1 MKKLIYGRNG
11 SYAGKLCALL
21 LALLV
26 LCPAAP
32 LHAALIESNGTGK
45 YEITGN
51 DTWGLIGP
59 PVDEAIDSL
68 VIRDNATLKLV
79 WNDDYPS
86 SPITLGYI
94 CGNGDLNING
104 GGTIACEYNLSSNP
118 TDRPAYMIFGL
129 KSISNINI
137 NADGVFT
144 FYKLSDKDEAY
155 IDATKDISMPGGS
168 LRADNVKL
176 TPDSNILPMYSY
188 SSAFGLNVDQSSKTT
203 TIDGDVNITL
213 NDSDAG
219 NVGWGSVS
227 ATKLI
232 LNGDSLISLNNVCA
246 KNGSLQINVD
256 EGNSLSVYGGWNTSI
271 YATNSH
277 SCDSTFTQ
285 NGQSKIVMQNVTV
298 DSGQNGWL
306 LVYGGGQCIGASNEY
321 AATSIVESSHVEI
334 DKVNFN
340 VTGEARVHIFG
351 GGSATTYIGV
361 ADDNNTLA
369 QFYGGAESRI
379 VGMSEIILDGDSI
392 LEGLASDG
400 TIYCGGQT
408 SGEKAI
414 STVGQARLTLKDM
427 FFNGTMFTGVIS
439 GQGVRYEY
447 PDGNVENQLVSD
459 DTDSVLGDSVLVLDN
474 VKADMSSDTDKVTVK
489 YFDEIQLANN
499 TAVKLTTLD
508 GDVKKL
514 TVTGAWGAEVTA
526 LEFKQPVQNF
536 ASIAVDFSAASGVTD
551 AYFTDDGMK
560 FIVNGVGG
568 TTPEEPSDP
577 EQPSTGGSGGGGGG
591 CNAGFSFGGL
601 LALAGL
607 AVILRKNGGR

>member
-1 MKKLIYGRNG
+1 MKKLIRGRNV
-11 SYAGKLCALL
+11 SDTGKLCVLL
-21 LALLV
+21 LALLAF
-26 LCPAAP
+26 CPVAP

-51 DTWGLIGP
+51 DTWGLLGP

-277 SCDSTFTQ
+277 ACDSTFTQ
-285 NGQSKIVMQNVTV
+285 NGQS
-298 DSGQNGWL
+298 
-306 LVYGGGQCIGASNEY
+306 
-321 AATSIVESSHVEI
+321 
-334 DKVNFN
+334 
-340 VTGEARVHIFG
+340 
-351 GGSATTYIGV
+351 
-361 ADDNNTLA
+361 
-369 QFYGGAESRI
+369 
-379 VGMSEIILDGDSI
+379 
-392 LEGLASDG
+392 
-400 TIYCGGQT
+400 
-408 SGEKAI
+408 
-414 STVGQARLTLKDM
+414 
-427 FFNGTMFTGVIS
+427 
-439 GQGVRYEY
+439 
-447 PDGNVENQLVSD
+447 
-459 DTDSVLGDSVLVLDN
+459 
-474 VKADMSSDTDKVTVK
+474 
-489 YFDEIQLANN
+489 
-499 TAVKLTTLD
+499 
-508 GDVKKL
+508 
-514 TVTGAWGAEVTA
+514 
-526 LEFKQPVQNF
+526 
-536 ASIAVDFSAASGVTD
+536 
-551 AYFTDDGMK
+551 
-560 FIVNGVGG
+560 
-568 TTPEEPSDP
+568 
-577 EQPSTGGSGGGGGG
+577 
-591 CNAGFSFGGL
+591 
-601 LALAGL
+601 
-607 AVILRKNGGR
+607 